1 VTQPASV
8 GFSDPRLLAAL
19 LASTRGETDPTMG
32 MKSHAPAGL
41 LSGPSIGGGLFGA
54 ENPEANKAAMSALAA
69 SLLANSGPQPYR
81 TTMGQHIGMG
91 LQAGHAAKADAL
103 ERDSKQQFM
112 KAQIQAMLTRAQNDG
127 TSGVQS
133 TVIGEDGFYYT
144 VDRITGTMT
153 NTGVKAA
160 PNMRIVEQEGN
171 VPFGVVTGRGQAG
184 RVVDLGGAAPA
195 APGGAPFMPSA
206 ASPTVGPIRNP
217 TAGDR
222 ARDIA
227 SAQAGVELAT
237 RPDITRATELAKT
250 EAERTAALPG
260 QLADIQKMRENIEGL
275 VNSKGFSRIYGKSR
289 YTGGTFP
296 GTAGAD
302 SEARRLQL
310 DAQAFSEA
318 IQKMRGLGALSNAE
332 GSKVSAAYTRATNVD
347 QTEEAAAEAWAE
359 VLDNLRLAEERL
371 RMGVRVNET
380 AAGGNAP
387 AQAIDHLRRNPQLKE
402 AFRQKYGYV
411 PDGI

>member
-1 VTQPASV
+1 MTEPAA
-8 GFSDPRLLAAL
+8 GFSDPRLIAAL
-19 LASTRGETDPTMG
+19 LAQARGEKPQASAPEGLFASRLGSGLFGTDNPAAN
-32 MKSHAPAGL
+32 KHALNALATSL
-41 LSGPSIGGGLFGA
+41 LMASGPS
-54 ENPEANKAAMSALAA
+54 PQRT
-69 SLLANSGPQPYR
+69 SL
-81 TTMGQHIGMG
+81 GQIAGMG
-91 LQAGHAAKADAL
+91 LQAGHTAKADAL
-103 ERDSKQQFM
+103 ERDTKQQFM
-112 KAQIQAMLTRAQNDG
+112 RAQIQAMLTRAQNDG

-144 VDRITGTMT
+144 VDRLSGKMT
-153 NTGVKAA
+153 STGVKAA

-184 RVVDLGGAAPA
+184 RVVDLSGGAAPA
-195 APGGAPFMPSA
+195 GDPFAAAPS
-206 ASPTVGPIRNP
+206 SVGPIRNP

-371 RMGVRVNET
+371 RMGVRVNDA